1 MIWSAK
7 FHYPKASNLDNMAG
21 RFIKTLLA
29 ESNNFLGVRNT
40 VQCCH
45 VLDQMDHF
53 NRFLKSAQCL
63 FAKDEVSSPALPG
76 QFPTYLFAY

>member
-1 MIWSAK
+1 MLWSAK
-7 FHYPKASNLDNMAG
+7 CLYPKASNLDNMSG

-29 ESNNFLGVRNT
+29 ESNNFMSVRNS

-53 NRFLKSAQCL
+53 SGFLKSTWCL
-63 FAKDEVSSPALPG
+63 FAKDEVSSAIPG